1 MVAFADRSLGFEP
14 MKPHRTLMHDIF
26 SMAVI
31 LGGIV
36 LMLVSNVP
44 GKDADELVSYIGEES
59 GGIKFHKSTMAWV
72 GMWLLGVV
80 LYVVFWGV
88 CPHGAV
94 GVLIC

>member
-26 SMAVI
+26 SMAVT

-36 LMLVSNVP
+36 LMLVSNAQ
-44 GKDADELVSYIGEES
+44 GKGADELVSYIGVES
-59 GGIKFHKSTMAWV
+59 SGIKFRRSTMAWV

-80 LYVVFWGV
+80 M
-88 CPHGAV
+88 
-94 GVLIC
+94 